1 MCAVLTLQPQLGAST
16 HKDRIPTLLA
26 RITNFWQLERKA
38 EAVEQ
43 QDIAA
48 AQAYSLEA
56 EEARATERAAKQVQT
71 PSVTSA
77 SGALWIYPLHRHIGN
92 DDDRA

>member
-1 MCAVLTLQPQLGAST
+1 MQRTRMTEERGGSKV
-16 HKDRIPTLLA
+16 PTLLA

-56 EEARATERAAKQVQT
+56 EEARATERAAKQVAT
-71 PSVTSA
+71 HVHH
-77 SGALWIYPLHRHIGN
+77 LFEC
-92 DDDRA
+92 